1 MSIYWRSHPD
11 LPDVDLPQTIMRPFW
26 HPETIRLDDKQF
38 CIRLDKDRPVLTA
51 MMILA
56 LSFALAGM
64 AALRFY
70 DIFNIYSQHQAFG
83 EKFYIELAIAGG
95 LLVAAMLGFYLFYR
109 VNQVRFI
116 CFRRDSHSIF
126 YSRRGLIPKF
136 QELGYEE
143 FQGTIKNMKSLLGK
157 RQSMLALV
165 HKDRKQSVILTATT
179 ANPQSL
185 AGFWSFIVQ
194 YMKVDGPLPD
204 VPALHQYPNR
214 TPGVIHHG
222 TIDYS

>member
-51 MMILA
+51 MMI
-56 LSFALAGM
+56 
-64 AALRFY
+64 
-70 DIFNIYSQHQAFG
+70 G